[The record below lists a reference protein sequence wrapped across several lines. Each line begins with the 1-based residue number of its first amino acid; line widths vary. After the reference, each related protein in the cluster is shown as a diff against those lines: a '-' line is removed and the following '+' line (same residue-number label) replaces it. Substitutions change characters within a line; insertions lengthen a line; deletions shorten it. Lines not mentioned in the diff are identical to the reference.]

1 MAPREIKVKGQKLGN
16 VTSFKYLGAV
26 VSDDG
31 FKPEIL
37 SGIAQAIAA
46 LTELKPISRDKQV

>member
-1 MAPREIKVKGQKLGN
+1 MEISAKTKLITNSANGIERDIKVKWQRLGSI
-16 VTSFKYLGAV
+16 TSFKNLGAV

-37 SGIAQAIAA
+37 SRIA
-46 LTELKPISRDKQV
+46 